1 MSIEILNM
9 INNNLSNDEII
20 SKIIKYLSSEEYKK
34 NKIKTI
40 YDNDFLVG
48 TNIVTG
54 QNNVVI
60 LKDGFISKDEVI
72 AHENNKIKWFDGY
85 TMDDLSIYRDLLNY
99 IRVNSDRI
107 SSKNGLTA
115 SDMKSIGGI
124 IRNYF
129 KLTSDSKY
137 YDVCQYLINWYDTN
151 KNVYKFQ
158 QDNANLF
165 VRYELPEI
173 ISSYE
178 ASDYNGSIEEYSKL
192 YIESNYDFKYG
203 LKTGTDLYKTIT
215 FNEDKLFTKM
225 SISEIKNT
233 GAAACTEYSMMLQNC
248 LAFLGYNV
256 YMVGGYENN
265 HGHNYNAIRDKNG
278 KYRVFDIGM
287 LVYGQELVD
296 INSPEELTIFGERI
310 VKNSRN
316 SDINYSSE
324 YSSSKHI

>member
-34 NKIKTI
+34 NRIKTI

-72 AHENNKIKWFDGY
+72 DHENNKIKWFDGY
-85 TMDDLSIYRDLLNY
+85 TMDDLSIYQDLLNY

-137 YDVCQYLINWYDTN
+137 YDVCQHLINWYDTN

-178 ASDYNGSIEEYSKL
+178 ASDYNGSIEEY
-192 YIESNYDFKYG
+192 
-203 LKTGTDLYKTIT
+203 
-215 FNEDKLFTKM
+215 
-225 SISEIKNT
+225 
-233 GAAACTEYSMMLQNC
+233 
-248 LAFLGYNV
+248 
-256 YMVGGYENN
+256 
-265 HGHNYNAIRDKNG
+265 
-278 KYRVFDIGM
+278 
-287 LVYGQELVD
+287 
-296 INSPEELTIFGERI
+296 
-310 VKNSRN
+310 
-316 SDINYSSE
+316 
-324 YSSSKHI
+324 